1 MVQEAEGAERSQ
13 PPLVATCHA
22 IVGAVIGL
30 GIEDMDRKR
39 TWVAD
44 AEEMQKRGSIET
56 ARAILA
62 HARDTFKTKKGLWR
76 RSAQLE
82 KAHGTRESLDAL
94 LRDAVKYCPQV
105 GTPPASSCTAPKS
118 GWQSKPVASIPAH
131 EVFTLIALSC
141 FACLAHQVSGY
152 QPFH

>member
-1 MVQEAEGAERSQ
+1 M
-13 PPLVATCHA
+13 
-22 IVGAVIGL
+22 

-94 LRDAVKYCPQV
+94 LRDAVKYCPQ
-105 GTPPASSCTAPKS
+105 AR
-118 GWQSKPVASIPAH
+118 
-131 EVFTLIALSC
+131 ALSASFC
-141 FACLAHQVSGY
+141 IACM
-152 QPFH
+152 